1 MALSMTITE
10 DKAMNEIIRAVA
22 ITTEDQALVWIT
34 DALDKGNF
42 SKEADCY
49 RLAEKFELDLE
60 PIQAAWNEKRRE
72 AKARLALD
80 HARLNNLSERLA
92 KVKPK
97 IDALKLT
104 ATKEETSTIA
114 KDAIRPAAST
124 WRRPLPPETKA
135 SLFLSRHNQK

>member
-60 PIQAAWNEKRRE
+60 PIQAAWNEKRQISFSS
-72 AKARLALD
+72 
-80 HARLNNLSERLA
+80 LSNVSRSSFESDKSEERLRYNTQGRLRL
-92 KVKPK
+92 P
-97 IDALKLT
+97 
-104 ATKEETSTIA
+104 
-114 KDAIRPAAST
+114 
-124 WRRPLPPETKA
+124 RR
-135 SLFLSRHNQK
+135 SG